1 MTRDYKRPRKGS
13 ARSGGSLVAGIVI
26 GLLLGL
32 MIALSV
38 AWYINKMPSPF
49 VSRNAPATAP
59 ATPLGTVET
68 PPAVPAAG
76 TVAGNTDNG
85 RSGNA
90 GNADGKSRFD
100 FYQIL
105 SGNLETTPPPPTPQQ
120 QSTQQPAQQQS
131 VQPQSAQRHPVQQ
144 QPVQPVQRQ
153 PVQAVA
159 QTPAAH
165 SGHGQFYLQ
174 AGSFR
179 GGSEAD
185 NLKARL
191 ALLGIEADVQTAAV
205 PDQGVMHRVRIGPYS
220 SADDASHARAQ
231 LTQNGIPTTV
241 VKVAQ

>member
-1 MTRDYKRPRKGS
+1 MTRDYKRPRKGT
-13 ARSGGSLVAGIVI
+13 ARSGGSLMAGIVI

-49 VSRNAPATAP
+49 VSRNAPSTAP
-59 ATPLGTVET
+59 ATPLGTVDT

-76 TVAGNTDNG
+76 TVAGNTDDG
-85 RSGNA
+85 DSGSA
-90 GNADGKSRFD
+90 SGKSRFD

-105 SGNLETTPPPPTPQQ
+105 SGNQETTPPSPPTPQQ
-120 QSTQQPAQQQS
+120 QSTQQPAQQQRAQ
-131 VQPQSAQRHPVQQ
+131 QPQAAQRHPVQQ

-153 PVQAVA
+153 PVQSIA
-159 QTPAAH
+159 QTPPANA
-165 SGHGQFYLQ
+165 GHGQFYLQ

-191 ALLGIEADVQTAAV
+191 ALLGVEADVQTATV

-220 SADDASHARAQ
+220 SADDADHARAQ
-231 LTQNGIPTTV
+231 LSQNGIPTTV

>member
-1 MTRDYKRPRKGS
+1 MTRDYKRPRKGT
-13 ARSGGSLVAGIVI
+13 ARSGGSLMAGILI

-32 MIALSV
+32 IIALSV

-49 VSRNAPATAP
+49 VSRNAPSTAP

-85 RSGNA
+85 NSGNGSSGNA
-90 GNADGKSRFD
+90 NGKSRFD

-105 SGNLETTPPPPTPQQ
+105 SGKQETTPPPTPQQ
-120 QSTQQPAQQQS
+120 QST
-131 VQPQSAQRHPVQQ
+131 QRHPVQQ

-179 GGSEAD
+179 GGPEAD

-191 ALLGIEADVQTAAV
+191 ALLGIEADVQTATV

-220 SADDASHARAQ
+220 SADDANHARAQ
-231 LTQNGIPTTV
+231 LSQNGIPTTV

>member
-1 MTRDYKRPRKGS
+1 MTRDYKRPRKGT
-13 ARSGGSLVAGIVI
+13 ARSGGSLMAGILI

-32 MIALSV
+32 IIALSV

-49 VSRNAPATAP
+49 VSRNAPSTTP

-85 RSGNA
+85 NSGNS
-90 GNADGKSRFD
+90 NGKSRFD

-105 SGNLETTPPPPTPQQ
+105 SGKQETTPPPPPTPQQ
-120 QSTQQPAQQQS
+120 QSTQQSAQQ
-131 VQPQSAQRHPVQQ
+131 PQAAQRHPVQQ
-144 QPVQPVQRQ
+144 QPVQPLQRQ

-159 QTPAAH
+159 QTPPAH
-165 SGHGQFYLQ
+165 SAPGQFYLQ

-179 GGSEAD
+179 GGPEAD

-191 ALLGIEADVQTAAV
+191 ALLGIEADVQTATV

-220 SADDASHARAQ
+220 SADDANHARAQ
-231 LTQNGIPTTV
+231 LSQNGIPTTV

>member
-1 MTRDYKRPRKGS
+1 MTRDYKRPRKGT
-13 ARSGGSLVAGIVI
+13 ARSGGSLMAGILI

-32 MIALSV
+32 IIALSV

-49 VSRNAPATAP
+49 VSRNAPSTTP

-85 RSGNA
+85 NSGNA
-90 GNADGKSRFD
+90 NGKSRFD

-105 SGNLETTPPPPTPQQ
+105 SGNQETTPPPPPTQQQQ
-120 QSTQQPAQQQS
+120 QSTQQPAQ
-131 VQPQSAQRHPVQQ
+131 QPQSAQRHPVQQ

-153 PVQAVA
+153 PVQTVA
-159 QTPAAH
+159 QTPPAH

-174 AGSFR
+174 AGAFR
-179 GGSEAD
+179 GGPEAD

-191 ALLGIEADVQTAAV
+191 ALLGIEADVQTATV

-220 SADDASHARAQ
+220 SADDANHARAQ
-231 LTQNGIPTTV
+231 LSQNGIPTTV

>member
-1 MTRDYKRPRKGS
+1 MTRDYKRPRKGT
-13 ARSGGSLVAGIVI
+13 ARSGGSLVTGIVI

-59 ATPLGTVET
+59 ATPLGTVAT

-85 RSGNA
+85 SSGK
-90 GNADGKSRFD
+90 ADGKSRFD

-105 SGNLETTPPPPTPQQ
+105 SGNQETTPPTSPPKPQQ
-120 QSTQQPAQQQS
+120 PTQQPAQQQPAQS
-131 VQPQSAQRHPVQQ
+131 PSAQRHPVQQ

-153 PVQAVA
+153 PVQTVA

-191 ALLGIEADVQTAAV
+191 ALLGIEADVQTASV

-220 SADDASHARAQ
+220 SADDANHARAQ